1 MVDTWFGDLINW
13 FVEVQR
19 MKGLEYQITIVSIIQ
34 HEIDFISLW
43 MNLLW
48 NINIIV
54 SKVHIFWEG
63 HKILRNLPLTFDG
76 MYCSQKLG
84 EDFAK
89 FLWPSQN
96 IWTLMFNKIFLAITN
111 LLINQTF
118 WQKTIC
124 KSIVTS
130 NLLHAQNGS

>member
-1 MVDTWFGDLINW
+1 MIDTWFGDLINW

-54 SKVHIFWEG
+54 SNVQQ
-63 HKILRNLPLTFDG
+63 NLP
-76 MYCSQKLG
+76 C
-84 EDFAK
+84 
-89 FLWPSQN
+89 N
-96 IWTLMFNKIFLAITN
+96 
-111 LLINQTF
+111 
-118 WQKTIC
+118 
-124 KSIVTS
+124 
-130 NLLHAQNGS
+130 

>member
-63 HKILRNLPLTFDG
+63 HKILQNLHPTFDCI
-76 MYCSQKLG
+76 YCSK
-84 EDFAK
+84 K
-89 FLWPSQN
+89 
-96 IWTLMFNKIFLAITN
+96 
-111 LLINQTF
+111 
-118 WQKTIC
+118 
-124 KSIVTS
+124 
-130 NLLHAQNGS
+130 

>member
-54 SKVHIFWEG
+54 SKVHIFWKG
-63 HKILRNLPLTFDG
+63 HTPT
-76 MYCSQKLG
+76 
-84 EDFAK
+84 
-89 FLWPSQN
+89 
-96 IWTLMFNKIFLAITN
+96 T
-111 LLINQTF
+111 
-118 WQKTIC
+118 
-124 KSIVTS
+124 
-130 NLLHAQNGS
+130 